1 MNNSFIS
8 LVGLIEPD
16 RDLVQKY
23 LKNMQ
28 TVLKDNFSDYEI
40 ILVNNICP
48 ADFEPWLQELDEE
61 IRRAITVINLSQRVP
76 DDNAFVAG
84 LDRANGDF
92 TVILDM
98 QFAEEPELILEMYNK
113 TQENNDVVYLRYK
126 KRRLPLFRK
135 VFYKLFYY
143 LMNRNSEIK
152 IDPKMHTNRII
163 SRRAL
168 NSIVRVR
175 EQLRYM
181 KGIYAYVGYK
191 SAWIERDIK
200 ESQSKSRKHF
210 KSAVVALTSFTDI
223 VSSMLK
229 WVFIFTL
236 LFSIGVSANALT
248 VKLAGVDLLG
258 NAQTAVPG
266 WTSQILYMS
275 FMFSILFF
283 MLYLMSLYLVS
294 INSEIKQR
302 PVYIVESF
310 KRF

>member
-8 LVGLIEPD
+8 LVGLLEPD
-16 RDLVQKY
+16 KERVQKY

-28 TVLKDNFSDYEI
+28 NVLKTNFSDYEI
-40 ILVNNICP
+40 ILVNNMCP
-48 ADFEPWLQELDEE
+48 VDFEPWLQELSEE
-61 IRRAITVINLSQRVP
+61 IRRSITVINLSQKVL

-98 QFAEEPELILEMYNK
+98 QFAGEPELILDMYNK
-113 TQENNDVVYLRYK
+113 TQENYDVVYLRYK
-126 KRRLPLFRK
+126 KRKMPLLKRP
-135 VFYKLFYY
+135 FYRLFYY
-143 LMNRNSEIK
+143 LMNRNSEFK

-175 EQLRYM
+175 EKMRYM

-191 SAWIERDIK
+191 SAWIERDIQ
-200 ESQSKSRKHF
+200 ESSNKNRKHF
-210 KSAVVALTSFTDI
+210 KSAVIALTSFTDI

-229 WVFIFTL
+229 WVFIFSL
-236 LFSIGVSANALT
+236 LFSIGVAVNALL
-248 VKLAGVDLLG
+248 VKLAGYDILG

-266 WTSQILYMS
+266 WTSQILYLS
-275 FMFSILFF
+275 GMFSVLFF